1 VPAPDD
7 LKPFRRHAEWAVV
20 ASTAREL
27 GLYDALAD
35 GPATPGDL
43 AEERDLDARGVEIV
57 LGVLEEMGLVRV
69 EPEGAYRLTGPAR
82 GFLVDRDTPDYMG
95 EAVDLWLRNI
105 REWTA
110 SLPGSVASGAP
121 PEDALHGDEEMSD
134 REAMESFQAAMA
146 NKNPRLV
153 DAVVD
158 AVVERASGP
167 GRVLDVGGGPGT
179 FARAFV
185 ERGWE
190 GVLQDRPEV
199 VDHVAE
205 AYGLADVEGLALVG
219 GDFLEALPDG
229 PFDVVFLANITH
241 LWEAGTNRELL
252 ARCADRLAPGGVLA
266 VMDFVRG
273 VEPFAALFAVTML
286 LNTERGNTYSLHRYE
301 EWLEGAGLRGVRCRS
316 VTENRQVVT
325 ALRPRTEHVTRRARV
340 E

>member
-1 VPAPDD
+1 MPAPDD

-27 GLYDALAD
+27 GLYDALAG
-35 GPATPGDL
+35 GPAT
-43 AEERDLDARGVEIV
+43 AEELARELDLDPRGVGIV
-57 LGVLEEMGLVRV
+57 LGVLEEMGLVRA
-69 EPEGAYRLTGPAR
+69 EPEGAHRLTGAAR
-82 GFLVDRDTPDYMG
+82 GLLVDRDTPDYMG

-110 SLPGSVASGAP
+110 SLPASVASGAP

-158 AVVERASGP
+158 AVTGRASGP

-179 FARAFV
+179 FTRAFV
-185 ERGWE
+185 DRGWE
-190 GVLQDRPEV
+190 AVLQDRPEV
-199 VDHVAE
+199 VDHVAD
-205 AYGLADVEGLALVG
+205 AYGLADLEGLELAG
-219 GDFLEALPDG
+219 GDFLETLPEG

-241 LWEAGTNRELL
+241 LWDPGTNRQLL
-252 ARCADRLAPGGVLA
+252 ARCAERLAPGGVLA

-273 VEPFAALFAVTML
+273 VEAFGALFAVTML
-286 LNTERGNTYSLHRYE
+286 LNTERGNTYSLQRYE
-301 EWLEGAGLRGVRCRS
+301 EWLEEAGLREVRCRT
-316 VTENRQVVT
+316 VPEDRQVVT
-325 ALRPRTEHVTRRARV
+325 ALRPQPDRVTRRARV